1 MSVPCACEFAKIL
14 KNGIRI
20 FPTGI
25 PVKKNPLP
33 VIFRQNIRYIGKI
46 INMRHRLMILGMLTL
61 LLCACDPGHVFNY
74 YLCNHTQDTIVYDTI
89 YKLPPNAI
97 YTLIDQHRLGQCY
110 DYDDI
115 ERYLSNT
122 PCFCPIEFK
131 DGSRI
136 QYCRD
141 DSLPKSIYKSY
152 SDYNC
157 HQKRNSYHTTIY
169 YYVTEEDHQQA
180 LKYGSR

>member
-1 MSVPCACEFAKIL
+1 
-14 KNGIRI
+14 
-20 FPTGI
+20 
-25 PVKKNPLP
+25 
-33 VIFRQNIRYIGKI
+33 
-46 INMRHRLMILGMLTL
+46 MRHRLMILGMLTL

-74 YLCNHTQDTIVYDTI
+74 YL
-89 YKLPPNAI
+89 
-97 YTLIDQHRLGQCY
+97 
-110 DYDDI
+110 
-115 ERYLSNT
+115 
-122 PCFCPIEFK
+122 CPIEFK